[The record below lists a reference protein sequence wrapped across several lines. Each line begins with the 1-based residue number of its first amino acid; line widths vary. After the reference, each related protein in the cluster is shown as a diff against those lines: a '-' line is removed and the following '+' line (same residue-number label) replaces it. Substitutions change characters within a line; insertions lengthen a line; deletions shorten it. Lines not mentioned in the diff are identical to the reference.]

1 MHLPFSNSQ
10 IPTHR
15 ITHHDDPN
23 LELEDGN
30 GEIPFS
36 AIHISRGKRS
46 LRCMQNQA
54 LCFDFRCCS
63 FLDILHEAPLFAHR
77 KAARVV
83 GSVFYCILLA
93 GYATLA
99 VGAQWIFR
107 PVQGLI
113 SPVLCSCDVL
123 LLLLTG
129 IFQQYLVYQVQ
140 KIRLQGYYS
149 FSQKLKFIVRIPFA
163 ITAYGTAAMLLV
175 IVWKPYT
182 GFLSI
187 SAILRIIMVVEALC
201 AGCFMSLYIGYI
213 HQYNS
218 LNSHPDVLKSLYSPL
233 QPSSS
238 LEGLRY
244 HDGRL
249 SDQQMALLQYQREN
263 LHFLS
268 EEILRLQESLSKYE
282 RTDDRSTPQVDL
294 AHLLAARDQE
304 LRTISAEI
312 TLRRW
317 VGQFSEMYSP
327 SLKMMASLEHSM
339 DAIYHEILYIMNQ
352 VQSELRLARSLIA
365 ERDSEV
371 QRVRTTNNQYVEE
384 NERLRAIL
392 GEWSTRAAKLE
403 RALEAER
410 MSNLELQRKVSTQKN
425 QAHMSVE
432 ATEQGA

>member
-1 MHLPFSNSQ
+1 MATQRFGSP
-10 IPTHR
+10 PTS
-15 ITHHDDPN
+15 TPEEN
-23 LELEDGN
+23 
-30 GEIPFS
+30 
-36 AIHISRGKRS
+36 
-46 LRCMQNQA
+46 A
-54 LCFDFRCCS
+54 L

-83 GSVFYCILLA
+83 GSA

-99 VGAQWIFR
+99 IGAEWIFR
-107 PVQGLI
+107 PLQDRISQDLI

-129 IFQQYLVYQVQ
+129 IFQQYLVYQVH

-163 ITAYGTAAMLLV
+163 ITAYGTAAMLLL
-175 IVWKPYT
+175 ILWKPYT
-182 GFLSI
+182 GFLTI
-187 SAILRIIMVVEALC
+187 SAILR
-201 AGCFMSLYIGYI
+201 YY
-213 HQYNS
+213 
-218 LNSHPDVLKSLYSPL
+218 
-233 QPSSS
+233 
-238 LEGLRY
+238 
-244 HDGRL
+244 DGRL

-304 LRTISAEI
+304 LRTISAE
-312 TLRRW
+312 
-317 VGQFSEMYSP
+317 
-327 SLKMMASLEHSM
+327 
-339 DAIYHEILYIMNQ
+339 MNQ

-365 ERDSEV
+365 ERDSEIQLV
-371 QRVRTTNNQYVEE
+371 VTTNNQYVEE

-410 MSNLELQRKVSTQKN
+410 LSNLELQRKISMLRNHPHALT
-425 QAHMSVE
+425 E
-432 ATEQGA
+432 ATEHGA

>member
-304 LRTISAEI
+304 LRTISAE
-312 TLRRW
+312 
-317 VGQFSEMYSP
+317 
-327 SLKMMASLEHSM
+327 
-339 DAIYHEILYIMNQ
+339 MNQ

>member
-1 MHLPFSNSQ
+1 MATDRYASPPATSPEEN
-10 IPTHR
+10 
-15 ITHHDDPN
+15 
-23 LELEDGN
+23 
-30 GEIPFS
+30 
-36 AIHISRGKRS
+36 
-46 LRCMQNQA
+46 A
-54 LCFDFRCCS
+54 L

-77 KAARVV
+77 KAARVI
-83 GSVFYCILLA
+83 GSA

-99 VGAQWIFR
+99 IGAHWIFR

-187 SAILRIIMVVEALC
+187 SAILRLHTPVQFIKLTSRCSE
-201 AGCFMSLYIGYI
+201 
-213 HQYNS
+213 
-218 LNSHPDVLKSLYSPL
+218 VLILTTTTIKFS
-233 QPSSS
+233 
-238 LEGLRY
+238 GGY

-268 EEILRLQESLSKYE
+268 EEILRLQECLSKYE
-282 RTDDRSTPQVDL
+282 GTDDRSTPQVDL

-304 LRTISAEI
+304 LRTLSAE
-312 TLRRW
+312 
-317 VGQFSEMYSP
+317 
-327 SLKMMASLEHSM
+327 
-339 DAIYHEILYIMNQ
+339 MNQ

-365 ERDSEV
+365 ERDSEI
-371 QRVRTTNNQYVEE
+371 QHVRTTNNQYVEE

-410 MSNLELQRKVSTQKN
+410 MSTLELQRKLSTLRSQSYT
-425 QAHMSVE
+425 ADE
-432 ATEQGA
+432 ANELGA